1 MQLKHL
7 FVFLLVLVIT
17 VAESNAYSQEN
28 ISRYYQSS
36 KVVHK
41 KKFSYANTKLV
52 VFNQNIRSGTCF
64 SAFFFPCINLK
75 SAFQKQI
82 QRTLKLQKQRYQKI
96 SLLKIKHIFLL
107 KKYTSS
113 NSVTNI
119 YIA

>member
-7 FVFLLVLVIT
+7 FVFLLVLVIS

-28 ISRYYQSS
+28 TSRYYQSS
-36 KVVHK
+36 KVAHK
-41 KKFSYANTKLV
+41 KKFSYTNTKLV
-52 VFNQNIRSGTCF
+52 VINQNIRSGKYFT
-64 SAFFFPCINLK
+64 AFFFPSINPK
-75 SAFQKQI
+75 SAFHKQI

-107 KKYTSS
+107 KKNTSS
-113 NSVTNI
+113 NSITQI